1 MATDFLKPAPVS
13 RSPATLRWVA
23 RIAGGTSLLAALIL
37 LAVVFWIG
45 DSGGASYFD
54 VVRAHVLTHR
64 QLGPAL
70 LVGGLILLVLV
81 AAITWLV
88 ALYGSFRFAG
98 PLYRFTRNLREAS
111 RQPPMGIRQD
121 DALQETAR
129 QLRQAWENLYRLR
142 REIAQTAA
150 AAEAA
155 LSAGDAA
162 EWTSRIRRLQ
172 ALIHRVRLDD

>member
-1 MATDFLKPAPVS
+1 LPFSGTAREGILRERES
-13 RSPATLRWVA
+13 GLSPGPLC
-23 RIAGGTSLLAALIL
+23 
-37 LAVVFWIG
+37 
-45 DSGGASYFD
+45 GASYFD

-121 DALQETAR
+121 DALQETSFAGADTPGAAR
-129 QLRQAWENLYRLR
+129 
-142 REIAQTAA
+142 
-150 AAEAA
+150 
-155 LSAGDAA
+155 
-162 EWTSRIRRLQ
+162 
-172 ALIHRVRLDD
+172 